1 MCRSPIVTRSR
12 PAWFA
17 RISAAV
23 GLVLIATVSSAH
35 GPQMARSQWV
45 PVGNACD
52 GLPHSTLG
60 VADCDRGRRNH
71 VHHRGDPYYPV
82 PWHLDSDRELRRDRH
97 GHYSRRHGPGH
108 RSGHHTHAH
117 KHKRGH
123 RPSHYWHEHPRRR
136 HGWKHEHR
144 APKHRHR
151 HGHSAPHARGQPH
164 EGVGP
169 GAVIGAAIG
178 GILGAHLAHG
188 DARVPAAI
196 VGALGGFVIGHS
208 IEREGRKE
216 RARPRTEEARAR
228 KSARARAARAGPA
241 PKPKRAGRPVQVAA
255 ATVPPGWV
263 QEPESDGP

>member
-1 MCRSPIVTRSR
+1 MYRSTNVTRSR

-23 GLVLIATVSSAH
+23 GLVLIASVSSAH
-35 GPQMARSQWV
+35 GPQMAQSRWV

-52 GLPHSTLG
+52 GVPHSTPG
-60 VADCDRGRRNH
+60 VVDCDRRGRNH
-71 VHHRGDPYYPV
+71 AHYRGDAYYPV
-82 PWHLDSDRELRRDRH
+82 PWHLGSDRELRRDRH
-97 GHYSRRHGPGH
+97 RHYSRRHGLGH

-123 RPSHYWHEHPRRR
+123 KHSRYWHEHPHRR
-136 HGWKHEHR
+136 HDWKREHH

-151 HGHSAPHARGQPH
+151 HGPSASHVRGQPH

-178 GILGAHLAHG
+178 GILGAHLTHG

-216 RARPRTEEARAR
+216 RARPRTEEAQAR
-228 KSARARAARAGPA
+228 KSARVRAARARTA
-241 PKPKRAGRPVQVAA
+241 PKAKRVGRPVRVAA
-255 ATVPPGWV
+255 TTVRPGWV